1 MIAMASPRA
10 RDLRKTMTDAERR
23 LWSRLRQK
31 QLDGFR
37 FRRQQP
43 IGSYIVGF
51 FCPEALLIIEVDG
64 GQHAS
69 TEAEDEARTRWLAA
83 RGYRVMR
90 FWNNDVLGNTEGV
103 LLTIRSSLRG
113 CPPTLPSPSRGEGF
127 SGHLARP
134 RCSLPP

>member
-1 MIAMASPRA
+1 MIAMASLRA

-43 IGSYIVGF
+43 IGPYIVDF
-51 FCPEALLIIEVDG
+51 FCPEAALIIEVDG

-90 FWNNDVLGNTEGV
+90 FWNNDVLGNIEGV
-103 LLTIRSSLRG
+103 LLTIRGSLCG
-113 CPPTLPSPSRGEGF
+113 
-127 SGHLARP
+127 
-134 RCSLPP
+134 